1 MLISGPNRFEL
12 LFAQTIDRATGDGR
26 RATGDLPV
34 ESIPWEDEESTG
46 TEQGWPCRRV
56 AARFTA
62 RSWSATG
69 VPVTGGSRRCCA
81 DTWTALWPSASC
93 PLAAPR
99 SRRPCVASAPAPVP
113 PSSGRSAS
121 ARVSLSPSA
130 FPPLSRRI
138 HSRGSIL
145 LEITDP
151 SARGLVSCWFR

>member
-12 LFAQTIDRATGDGR
+12 LFAQTIDRPTG
-26 RATGDLPV
+26 ALPV
-34 ESIPWEDEESTG
+34 EWIPWEDEEATTTA
-46 TEQGWPCRRV
+46 TERGWPCRWV

-62 RSWSATG
+62 RSCSATG
-69 VPVTGGSRRCCA
+69 VPGTRSSRRCCA
-81 DTWTALWPSASC
+81 DTWTARWPSASC

-130 FPPLSRRI
+130 FPPLNRRI

-145 LEITDP
+145 LEITGP